1 MLSSVDKSMG
11 RVGLNR
17 NIWWRQENLFAKVYK
32 NIKPQHGGNWCEGDA
47 VVENKNALVSLIL
60 QFLLIPIKARG
71 GGGGG
76 GGVNTIF
83 SVLTYV
89 TELLKTNK

>member
-1 MLSSVDKSMG
+1 MVAARKF
-11 RVGLNR
+11 
-17 NIWWRQENLFAKVYK
+17 ICENKFK

-76 GGVNTIF
+76 GG
-83 SVLTYV
+83 
-89 TELLKTNK
+89 